1 MSNTRRAVLK
11 HHLPKLLGLLN
22 LDSAFL
28 ILELSCQLLWMLLQF
43 GLALTELLGRRAAR
57 VLCDAD
63 VGLALF
69 KDSRLLGRDV
79 GRDEG
84 LNGEALLLLLWGG
97 CSCCCGGRFETSS
110 KC

>member
-1 MSNTRRAVLK
+1 MSNARRAVLK

-43 GLALTELLGRRAAR
+43 GLALTELLGRRAAE

-63 VGLALF
+63 VGLALL
-69 KDSRLLGRDV
+69 KDSRLLGHDV

-84 LNGEALLLLLWGG
+84 LDGEALLLLLWGELRLLLWG
-97 CSCCCGGRFETSS
+97 AF
-110 KC
+110 